1 MGQKANPKRTEQN
14 EAMAYGKYLKTS
26 ARKLNL
32 LAQMIRGKKAG
43 RALIDLEFSKRR
55 IAQDVRKVL
64 QSAISNAE
72 NNHGLDVDRLIIHR
86 ATVGKTLKMRRFHAR
101 GRGRAAAVD
110 KKFANITIIVKEAD
124 GEAKAKKVKGKK
136 PKDAAAAAP
145 KKDTKKDKPKSE
157 KVQNAKKSTKEKA

>member
-72 NNHGLDVDRLIIHR
+72 NNHGLDVDRLIVHR

-124 GEAKAKKVKGKK
+124 GEAKAKKAKSKK
-136 PKDAAAAAP
+136 PAEAKA
-145 KKDTKKDKPKSE
+145 KTDKPKAE
-157 KVQNAKKSTKEKA
+157 RAKKPEKTKAKAGN